1 MVTRKIINDLDK
13 YLVNMNLYQKTSDSP
28 DYEELKKNVN
38 DTWKNKIRDGLILD
52 FKSILHDE
60 NIYVEQYN
68 SRLDLNDDD
77 AQGATMWKSFITL
90 SDKNEK
96 IDVVVNFVVNRNN
109 AFIYLGNSH
118 THLDKY
124 SGASKTLK
132 RLFKLLKINEK
143 VGHFLQT
150 RFYDLKLTG

>member
-1 MVTRKIINDLDK
+1 MMSRKIINDLDK
-13 YLVNMNLYQKTSDSP
+13 YLANMNLYQKTSDSP
-28 DYEELKKNVN
+28 DYEELKRSVN

-52 FKSILHDE
+52 FKSILSDE
-60 NIYVEQYN
+60 NIDVEQDN
-68 SRLDLNDDD
+68 SRFDLNDDD
-77 AQGATMWKSFITL
+77 AQGATIWKSFITL

-118 THLDKY
+118 AHLDKY

-132 RLFKLLKINEK
+132 RLFKLLENNKK
-143 VGHFLQT
+143 VGHFFQT
-150 RFYDLKLTG
+150 RFYDLNLTG